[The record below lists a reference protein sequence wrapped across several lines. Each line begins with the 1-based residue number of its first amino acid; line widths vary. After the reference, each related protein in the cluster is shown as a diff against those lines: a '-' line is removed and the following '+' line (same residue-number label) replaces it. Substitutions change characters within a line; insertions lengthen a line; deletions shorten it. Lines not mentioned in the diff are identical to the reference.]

1 MTPQL
6 YPRPDGASQLGLH
19 FAGDP
24 HLTDDQMSEL
34 LDAAA
39 AKGIEPADIEAAE
52 AHLRTCAA
60 CSAEF
65 ANLREALSLFKE
77 ASVAHASH
85 EFARL
90 RSLDRPAY
98 PVMPIHRPYS
108 QTLFWVTAS
117 AVLVAGIL
125 PVEMRWQRTLATPPA
140 ATFSAAT
147 HTAESD
153 EALLE
158 DINREL
164 SASVPDPMQ
173 ALADPTDSASSA
185 VSQTSTQTPT
195 QRKD

>member
-6 YPRPDGASQLGLH
+6 YPRAGSASQLGLH

-24 HLTDDQMSEL
+24 HLTDYQMSEL
-34 LDAAA
+34 LDGAA
-39 AKGIEPADIEAAE
+39 AKGIDPAGLEAAE
-52 AHLRTCAA
+52 AHLHTCAA

-77 ASVAHASH
+77 ASVAHAGR

-98 PVMPIHRPYS
+98 PVLPTYRPYS
-108 QTLFWVTAS
+108 QTLFWVAAS

-125 PVEMRWQRTLATPPA
+125 PVEMRWQRTLSAPPTATL
-140 ATFSAAT
+140 SASA

-173 ALADPTDSASSA
+173 ALADPTDSSSST